1 MKKTINEY
9 DTLDQFLE
17 AQILTEK
24 GFNLYKSKLSYIESE
39 GCVKKEISN
48 GVKFFIIQ
56 YANFMFPE

>member
-17 AQILTEK
+17 SQILTEK
-24 GFNLYKSKLSYIESE
+24 GFNLYKSKLSYIESD
-39 GCVKKEISN
+39 GGVKKEISY